1 MSATA
6 NIEFIQKKVII
17 VNFPVTNFI
26 MGPASH
32 KSHVSKRTRRL
43 RIIYDDPDATDSSS
57 DEEQHYVQE
66 PGKRKRCVFELAI
79 PNSYVNTVCPVETV
93 TDKNKSRTK
102 PKPIVRQ
109 PSCKYKGV
117 RMRKWGKFAAEI
129 RNPFKGTREWLGTFD
144 TAEAASHAYQTKRLE
159 FQVIANR
166 RLSYEKSRKS
176 FKNVVSKRSKSGML
190 HTSSSSSLPGLV
202 NCVPNFVESAKI
214 SCNEPIVESLSLS
227 VDVVQQ
233 KPNVVEDSDLSLLEP
248 DWLLF
253 DGLGQ
258 GLDDLGCLDDLQ
270 LFDFDMNE
278 ANDFSNFN
286 FYEFES
292 NNFLDDVG
300 AEYVD
305 IDAES
310 EFVDEDEIAS
320 WIEEPYNTPSP

>member
-1 MSATA
+1 
-6 NIEFIQKKVII
+6 
-17 VNFPVTNFI
+17 
-26 MGPASH
+26 MGPPSH

-57 DEEQHYVQE
+57 DEENHCVQE
-66 PGKRKRCVFELAI
+66 QGKRKRCVLELAI
-79 PNSYVNTVCPVETV
+79 PNSSINTVCPVETV
-93 TDKNKSRTK
+93 TGKNKSRTK

-144 TAEAASHAYQTKRLE
+144 TAEAASHAYQTKRHE

-166 RLSYEKSRKS
+166 RLAYEKSRKS
-176 FKNVVSKRSKSGML
+176 FKNVVSKKSKIGML
-190 HTSSSSSLPGLV
+190 HKSSSSSLPGLV
-202 NCVPNFVESAKI
+202 NCVPKLVERAKI
-214 SCNEPIVESLSLS
+214 SCNEPIVESLSLL
-227 VDVVQQ
+227 VQ
-233 KPNVVEDSDLSLLEP
+233 KPNVVEDSDMTLLES
-248 DWLLF
+248 DWLIF

-278 ANDFSNFN
+278 AIDFSNFN

-292 NNFLDDVG
+292 NNYLDDVG

-305 IDAES
+305 VDAES
-310 EFVDEDEIAS
+310 VDEDEIAS

>member
-1 MSATA
+1 
-6 NIEFIQKKVII
+6 
-17 VNFPVTNFI
+17 
-26 MGPASH
+26 MGPPRQKH
-32 KSHVSKRTRRL
+32 NGSHVSKRTRRL

-57 DEEQHYVQE
+57 DEENHYVEE
-66 PGKRKRCVFELAI
+66 PGKRKRCVFEFAI
-79 PNSYVNTVCPVETV
+79 PNSSQTTVCPVETV

-166 RLSYEKSRKS
+166 RLAYEKSRKS
-176 FKNVVSKRSKSGML
+176 FKNVVSKRSKIGMS
-190 HTSSSSSLPGLV
+190 HKSSSPGLV
-202 NCVPNFVESAKI
+202 NCVPKLVERAKI
-214 SCNEPIVESLSLS
+214 SCNKPIFESLSIS
-227 VDVVQQ
+227 VVQQ
-233 KPNVVEDSDLSLLEP
+233 KPDVVEDMSWLES
-248 DWLLF
+248 DWLVF

-270 LFDFDMNE
+270 LFDFDMND
-278 ANDFSNFN
+278 AIDFSDFN
-286 FYEFES
+286 FYDFES

-305 IDAES
+305 VDAES
-310 EFVDEDEIAS
+310 ESVDEDEIAS